1 MEGVL
6 LMWPCAEE
14 MGGGGKRGRGRG
26 GRCLLKRRQGEV
38 GEGGQVARM
47 PCGGMGWGRASAW
60 PWCARA
66 RGRCQDKG
74 RRGSLMG
81 GPCYSGGGAVESRML
96 TRGPHSTVRWRL
108 NLIRKTNFHSG

>member
-26 GRCLLKRRQGEV
+26 GRRLLKRRRGEV

-47 PCGGMGWGRASAW
+47 PCGGMG
-60 PWCARA
+60 
-66 RGRCQDKG
+66 
-74 RRGSLMG
+74 
-81 GPCYSGGGAVESRML
+81 GGGLRPGRGAHGHAV
-96 TRGPHSTVRWRL
+96 GA
-108 NLIRKTNFHSG
+108 KTKEGGGR